1 MKQSIICLIILF
13 VAASLAATDV
23 SGVQSGT
30 WSLQNSPY
38 NLVGDV
44 TIPAGETLTIQPGV
58 IVYAMG
64 DYRINASGTI
74 IAVGTPADSIRFES
88 GQADP
93 NALWTG
99 IRLDNAASQSEF
111 AHCYIEKATYGINSV
126 NSPVH
131 IHHCRFNL
139 NQKGMQLY
147 GIGNPAVM
155 DVHDNIVEYSIHNGI
170 LIPQNTLAHV
180 HHNEIRYN
188 GTGTQYYAAIQLSNQ
203 SGGGSNSPQI
213 NHNHIHHNFKQGIT
227 GWDVVGANAIQPHI
241 HHNLI
246 EYNLTGIYL
255 LNASGYVEENIIRHN
270 FISGNADSG
279 AGVMVAGATSQPYF
293 ERNQIYGNFTGFY
306 LGTNANPILGDLSI
320 YHAWAQG
327 ENQIYD
333 NIDESNTLHSVFCY
347 SYTNSSIVIK
357 AENNFW
363 GTNDPAEIDLG
374 INDQLDS
381 PSLPLVDYIP
391 WLWDEEP
398 VTEVQGVL
406 NYPGA
411 LTLTDAQIDIVSE
424 ASGQILHNQA
434 VGLNQD
440 FSMELDLEE
449 PFYVIGK
456 ARLLDSQKW
465 LYGCVGGFAGIE
477 AYQPETAIDQAITL
491 METGPKHHF
500 TVGQFVLEG
509 DLTLFPVT
517 HRFWVYA
524 PDYINWLYEE
534 GDYRY
539 LRKHTRLTPDGE
551 LEFELSEGTIWDKFQ
566 NREHGDSWAR
576 LEVMDDMGNLRLSSF
591 TYLILDNG
599 VTRDHHPLK
608 MLSQHDLDQDLLVC
622 QVLQFGDEGAA
633 IYYYND
639 AGDVRHHFYQY
650 PINLFD
656 TPLDVGDE
664 MILNETSAQ
673 HFPDEICFDLMLYVN
688 TGTFN
693 LYWQGIAENA
703 QHSWTEYNI
712 YDKDQLIATVPY
724 QNPAASLQLDTS
736 VTHQISVRATDG
748 NITSEPSRTLYIY
761 AVANDDLVQ
770 QPLAISVYPNP
781 FSTSIPL
788 KISITGDAKA
798 RGEVGIYNLRGQLV
812 KKQTFDASD
821 AKSLI
826 WDGRDAQGDACA
838 SGIYLVK
845 VQVKGQLPV
854 IRKVMKI

>member
-38 NLVGDV
+38 NLVGEV

-99 IRLDNAASQSEF
+99 IRLDNTVSPSEF

-213 NHNHIHHNFKQGIT
+213 NHNHILHNFKQGIT

-398 VTEVQGVL
+398 VTLIQGVL
-406 NYPGA
+406 SYPGA
-411 LTLTDAQIDIVSE
+411 LALTDAQIDIVSE

-456 ARLLDSQKW
+456 ARIEGSEKW
-465 LYGCVGGFAGIE
+465 LYGCVDGFE
-477 AYQPETAIDQAITL
+477 NVVAYQPESSLDLELTL
-491 METGPKHHF
+491 HELGPQHCY
-500 TVGQFVLEG
+500 TVGQFVIE
-509 DLTLFPVT
+509 DNLTLFPVT
-517 HRFWVYA
+517 HSFWVYA

-539 LRKHTRLTPDGE
+539 LRRHTRLHDDGDIE
-551 LEFELSEGTIWDKFQ
+551 VELSEGTIWEKFQ
-566 NREHGDSWAR
+566 NLEHGDSWAR
-576 LEVMDDMGNLRLSSF
+576 LEVMDDMGNLSLSSF
-591 TYLILDNG
+591 SYLELESG
-599 VTRDHHPLK
+599 ESQPVTL
-608 MLSQHDLDQDLLVC
+608 LVQHDLDRDLPLC
-622 QVLQFGDEGAA
+622 QHLKYPNQNWQVLV
-633 IYYYND
+633 YND
-639 AGDVRHHFYQY
+639 QCDISYVYEYDNDSFA
-650 PINLFD
+650 
-656 TPLDVGDE
+656 TPHDVGDQLV
-664 MILNETSAQ
+664 LNQIPASA
-673 HFPDEICFDLMLYVN
+673 HPDHLCYNAGEYPS
-688 TGTFN
+688 TGNLF
-693 LYWQGIAENA
+693 LYWQGVAEETPHN
-703 QHSWTEYNI
+703 WTDFKI
-712 YDKDQLIATVPY
+712 YHNGNYMLSVPY
-724 QNPAASLQLDTS
+724 FMTSTLLELDPQTS
-736 VTHQISVRATDG
+736 HQITIRAADQYD
-748 NITSEPSRTLYIY
+748 NLSDPSPVLYLQP
-761 AVANDDLVQ
+761 VANDDHIQ
-770 QPLAISVYPNP
+770 PPLAISLYPNP
-781 FSTSIPL
+781 FSARIPL
-788 KISITGDAKA
+788 TINITGETKA
-798 RGEVGIYNLRGQLV
+798 GGEVGVYNLRGQLV
-812 KKQTFDASD
+812 KKQSFDASD
-821 AKSLI
+821 AKSLT
-826 WDGRDAQGDACA
+826 WDGRDAQGVACA

-845 VQVKGQLPV
+845 VQLKGRQPV
-854 IRKVMKI
+854 IKKVMKY